1 MMKRLTDWIL
11 FRIKLWEMDWWFYFL
26 GISGWALFPPSF
38 YYTHTDEEVERIKKE
53 LIAELRKILEE

>member
-1 MMKRLTDWIL
+1 M
-11 FRIKLWEMDWWFYFL
+11 KLWEMDWWFYFL

-38 YYTHTDEEVERIKKE
+38 YYTHTEEEAERIKKE